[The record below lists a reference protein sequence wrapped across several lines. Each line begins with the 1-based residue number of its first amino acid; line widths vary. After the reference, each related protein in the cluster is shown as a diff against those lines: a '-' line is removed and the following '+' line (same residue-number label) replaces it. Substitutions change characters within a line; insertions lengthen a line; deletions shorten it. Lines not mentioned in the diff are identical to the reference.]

1 MDISNL
7 LKKTAEMIEFEDIA
21 EFIIKIV
28 ITILL
33 FTISVFLVKISK
45 KIIYRAFSKF
55 SMERNSD
62 TVASLLSSLCKY
74 VIYFIIICDILV
86 MWGVSITSIIALG
99 SAVSVAVGLG
109 AQDVVQDMLAGLFI
123 ITENQFGV
131 GDIVE
136 LNGYSGTVEAI
147 GIRTTRIRNSDG
159 NVHIVPN
166 GQISIVTNMSK
177 GFNRAIVDISVSY
190 GEDMDRVFAVL
201 KDEFERL
208 FNNKIIEGIIDIPKV
223 LGINELAESSVVIR
237 ITADS
242 KIGENWRVE
251 RELRKFILKRF
262 EKEGIEIPFPQVV
275 VHNKEEQK

>member
-1 MDISNL
+1 MDISNIIT
-7 LKKTAEMIEFEDIA
+7 KAANMAEIEDIIGA
-21 EFIIKIV
+21 VIKV
-28 ITILL
+28 GFTILL
-33 FTISVFLVKISK
+33 IILAGFLVKLSK
-45 KIIYRAFSKF
+45 RIIYKGFSKF

-74 VIYFIIICDILV
+74 AVYFIILCNILV
-86 MWGVSITSIIALG
+86 MWGVNITSILALG
-99 SAVSVAVGLG
+99 GAVSVAVGLG
-109 AQDVVQDMLAGLFI
+109 AQDIVKDMMAGLFI

-136 LNGYSGTVEAI
+136 LNGFSGTVEAI

-177 GFNRAIVDISVSY
+177 GFNRAIVDISVAYS
-190 GEDMDRVFAVL
+190 EDIDRVFAVL

-208 FNNKIIEGIIDIPKV
+208 FNKKIIEGILDVPQV
-223 LGINELAESSVVIR
+223 WGINELADSSVVIR
-237 ITADS
+237 IAADS
-242 KIGENWRVE
+242 EIGENWRIE
-251 RELRKFILKRF
+251 RELRKYILKRF

-275 VHNKEEQK
+275 VHSKED

>member
-1 MDISNL
+1 MDISNIIT
-7 LKKTAEMIEFEDIA
+7 KAAEMAEIEDIVK
-21 EFIIKIV
+21 FLIKIGF
-28 ITILL
+28 TILL
-33 FTISVFLVKISK
+33 IVIAGFLVKISK
-45 KIIYRAFSKF
+45 RIIYKGFSKF

-74 VIYFIIICDILV
+74 AIYFIILCNILV
-86 MWGVSITSIIALG
+86 MWGVNITSILALG
-99 SAVSVAVGLG
+99 GAVSVAVGLG
-109 AQDVVQDMLAGLFI
+109 AQDIVKDMMAGLFI

-136 LNGYSGTVEAI
+136 LNGFSGTVEAI
-147 GIRTTRIRNSDG
+147 GIRTTRIRNADG

-177 GFNRAIVDISVSY
+177 GFNRAIVDISVAY

-208 FNNKIIEGIIDIPKV
+208 FNNKIIEGILDVPQV
-223 LGINELAESSVVIR
+223 WGINELAESSVVIR
-237 ITADS
+237 IAADS
-242 KIGENWRVE
+242 EIGENWRVE
-251 RELRKFILKRF
+251 RELRKYILKKF

-275 VHNKEEQK
+275 VHNKED

>member
-1 MDISNL
+1 MDISNIIT
-7 LKKTAEMIEFEDIA
+7 KAAEMAEIEDIVK
-21 EFIIKIV
+21 FLIKIGF
-28 ITILL
+28 TILL
-33 FTISVFLVKISK
+33 IVIAGFLVKISK
-45 KIIYRAFSKF
+45 RIIYKGFSKF

-74 VIYFIIICDILV
+74 AVYFIILCNILV
-86 MWGVSITSIIALG
+86 MWGVNITSILALG
-99 SAVSVAVGLG
+99 GAVSVAVGLG
-109 AQDVVQDMLAGLFI
+109 AQDIVKDMMAGLFI

-136 LNGYSGTVEAI
+136 LNGFSGTVEAI

-177 GFNRAIVDISVSY
+177 GFNRAIVDISVAY

-208 FNNKIIEGIIDIPKV
+208 FNNKIIEGILDVPQV
-223 LGINELAESSVVIR
+223 WGINELAESSVVIR
-237 ITADS
+237 IAADS
-242 KIGENWRVE
+242 EIGENWRVE
-251 RELRKFILKRF
+251 RELRKYILKRF

-275 VHNKEEQK
+275 VHNKED

>member
-1 MDISNL
+1 MDISNIIT
-7 LKKTAEMIEFEDIA
+7 KAAEMAEIEDIVK
-21 EFIIKIV
+21 FLIKIGF
-28 ITILL
+28 TILL
-33 FTISVFLVKISK
+33 IVIAGFLVKISK
-45 KIIYRAFSKF
+45 RIIYKGFSKF

-74 VIYFIIICDILV
+74 AIYFIILCNILV
-86 MWGVSITSIIALG
+86 MWGVNITSILALG
-99 SAVSVAVGLG
+99 GAVSVAVGLG
-109 AQDVVQDMLAGLFI
+109 AQDIVKDMMAGLFI

-136 LNGYSGTVEAI
+136 LNGFSGTVEAI
-147 GIRTTRIRNSDG
+147 GIRTTRIRNADG

-177 GFNRAIVDISVSY
+177 GFNRAIVDISVAY

-208 FNNKIIEGIIDIPKV
+208 FNNKIIEGILDVPQV
-223 LGINELAESSVVIR
+223 WGINELAESSVVIR
-237 ITADS
+237 VAADS
-242 KIGENWRVE
+242 EIGENWRVE
-251 RELRKFILKRF
+251 RELRKYILKRF

-275 VHNKEEQK
+275 VHNKED

>member
-1 MDISNL
+1 MDISNVIT
-7 LKKTAEMIEFEDIA
+7 KAAKMAEIEDIIGA
-21 EFIIKIV
+21 VIKVGFTILFII
-28 ITILL
+28 LAG
-33 FTISVFLVKISK
+33 FLVKLSK
-45 KIIYRAFSKF
+45 RIIYKGFSKF

-74 VIYFIIICDILV
+74 AVYFIILCNILV
-86 MWGVSITSIIALG
+86 MWGVNITSILALG
-99 SAVSVAVGLG
+99 GAVSVAVGLG
-109 AQDVVQDMLAGLFI
+109 AQDIVKDMMAGLFI

-136 LNGYSGTVEAI
+136 LNGFSGTVEAI

-177 GFNRAIVDISVSY
+177 GFNRAIVDISVAYS
-190 GEDMDRVFAVL
+190 EDIDRVFAVL

-208 FNNKIIEGIIDIPKV
+208 FNKKIIEGILDVPQV
-223 LGINELAESSVVIR
+223 WGINELADSSVVIR
-237 ITADS
+237 IAADS
-242 KIGENWRVE
+242 EIGENWRIE
-251 RELRKFILKRF
+251 RELRKYILKRF

-275 VHNKEEQK
+275 VHSKED